1 MKPQFQHEVTT
12 SFVMWLD
19 YHLPNFTEAFSN
31 KSGKYYYQDDPTLD
45 SDYYAYAS
53 PYKQWVYDSGITNTD
68 IPTSISGSRGTLYTR
83 ESGVKFDFENG
94 RVLLPTADFPT
105 TGSFSGSFSVKDF
118 NLYLTNETEE
128 HLIIENKYEA
138 NSRFSQ
144 NESGIKPY
152 DPVVPCIFI
161 LSNEGKNTPF
171 AFGGEDLTR
180 MYYRLVVFAE
190 NLYQLD
196 GALSA
201 LNDCHERC
209 FNDVGYSV
217 YPMNE
222 YGDLKESGFSYSDA
236 VKGNTDFICIDK
248 VFTSK
253 ISKDVSRKNNPSLFL
268 GFVDMELIKARFP
281 RI

>member
-1 MKPQFQHEVTT
+1 MKPQFQHEATT

-19 YHLPNFTEAFSN
+19 HLLPSFTEAFSN
-31 KSGKYYYQDDPTLD
+31 KTGNFYYQEDDSLD
-45 SDYYAYAS
+45 GDYYAYAS
-53 PYKQWVYDSGITNTD
+53 PYKQWVTDSGISDTHV
-68 IPTSISGSRGTLYTR
+68 PTYISGERGTLYTR
-83 ESGVKFDFENG
+83 ESGIKFDFDNG
-94 RVLLPTADFPT
+94 RVLLPSSSFST
-105 TGSFSGSFSVKDF
+105 TGSYSGDFSVKDF

-128 HLIIENKYEA
+128 HLIIESKYDV

-144 NESGIKPY
+144 SVSGIKPY

-161 LSNEGKNTPF
+161 LSNEGRNVPF

-180 MYYRLVVFAE
+180 MYYRLIVFAE

-209 FNDVGYSV
+209 FSNVGYSV
-217 YPMNE
+217 YPINE
-222 YGDLKESGFSYSDA
+222 YGDLKESGFSYADA
-236 VKGNTDFICIDK
+236 VKGNTDYICIDK

-268 GFVDMELIKARFP
+268 GFVDMELIKARYP